1 MTDDDADSTSG
12 RRLYLDTSA
21 FHAAEKIDRFVTTDG
36 AQHDAAQELGLP
48 TASHRGKPFGGSAPQ
63 A

>member
-21 FHAAEKIDRFVTTDG
+21 FHTAEKIDRFVTTDG
-36 AQHDAAQELGLP
+36 TQHDAAQELGLP
-48 TASHRGKPFGGSAPQ
+48 TASHGENPVGGSAPQ